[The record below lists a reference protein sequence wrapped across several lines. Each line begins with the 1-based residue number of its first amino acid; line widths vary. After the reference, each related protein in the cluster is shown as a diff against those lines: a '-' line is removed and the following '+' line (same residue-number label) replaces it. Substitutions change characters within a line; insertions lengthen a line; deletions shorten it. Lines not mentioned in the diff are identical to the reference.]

1 MKRIFNGSGGR
12 KAALILSLCL
22 IFALAVGTTVALLKA
37 NTTPVTNTFTAAKS
51 KITIEETTDNGS
63 KSEIR
68 VKNEGTATSYVRV
81 KLVMNW
87 VSEDGKTISAAPV
100 KIDVEYDKDKWFLG
114 TDGIYYYKTP
124 VGPKDSGN
132 DTTANLLKAG
142 SPIKQP
148 DDAPDGCHLEV
159 TVLAESIQAAPS
171 TAVEGAWTAVKVGD
185 NGSLTPAVQAPD
197 VTP

>member
-37 NTTPVTNTFTAAKS
+37 NTAPVTNTFKAATS
-51 KITIEETTDNGS
+51 ETHVDVTDSGNEKTS
-63 KSEIR
+63 IQ
-68 VKNEGTATSYVRV
+68 VKNTGTATSYVRV

-87 VSEDGKTISAAPV
+87 VSDDGKTISGEPV
-100 KIDVEYDKDKWFLG
+100 NIDVNYDTDNWFLK
-114 TDGIYYYKTP
+114 DGIYYYRTP

-171 TAVEGAWTAVKVGD
+171 TAVEGAWTAVKVGPD
-185 NGSLTPAVQAPD
+185 SRLTRKD
-197 VTP
+197 TTTP